1 MEKTIQQQY
10 DLIKEGK
17 GNKDDFLKSA
27 RRVFPELITPG
38 NDYNTAV
45 HILKSKSILSEGTS
59 TVTDDKNWFKIFETN
74 LKEAVGVKDTKEYGD
89 QNTFE
94 KIDKDVKAA
103 LDHQFDNKDPKNI
116 DNVYGQSFLI
126 GYLAE
131 MDDPK
136 NSKKTVDELKAIVAK
151 NMAKDI
157 NYYAKNGM
165 FSVKGIGLETSKE
178 SKPPKG
184 KFKSS
189 GYGDLKEGMK
199 PKKTISIED
208 NEELNNYFSKPVD
221 EGGDG
226 DDYVPFD
233 VTGKTYVEAAKQLGD
248 NYWKEYLEHIKYILD
263 NIQEDNKKLD
273 SFKEGINKDN
283 NFDLKG
289 KFKSSGYGDLKES
302 KLRSLIRN
310 LINEELN

>member
-59 TVTDDKNWFKIFETN
+59 TVTANKNWFKIFETN

-103 LDHQFDNKDPKNI
+103 LDHQFDNSNAKNI

-136 NSKKTVDELKAIVAK
+136 NAKKTVDELKAIVLK

-165 FSVKGIGLETSKE
+165 FGVKGIGLETSKV
-178 SKPPKG
+178 SKP
-184 KFKSS
+184 
-189 GYGDLKEGMK
+189 
-199 PKKTISIED
+199 
-208 NEELNNYFSKPVD
+208 
-221 EGGDG
+221 
-226 DDYVPFD
+226 
-233 VTGKTYVEAAKQLGD
+233 
-248 NYWKEYLEHIKYILD
+248 
-263 NIQEDNKKLD
+263 
-273 SFKEGINKDN
+273 
-283 NFDLKG
+283 LKG
-289 KFKSSGYGDLKES
+289 KFKSSGYGDLKEN
-302 KLRSLIRN
+302 KLRSVIRN